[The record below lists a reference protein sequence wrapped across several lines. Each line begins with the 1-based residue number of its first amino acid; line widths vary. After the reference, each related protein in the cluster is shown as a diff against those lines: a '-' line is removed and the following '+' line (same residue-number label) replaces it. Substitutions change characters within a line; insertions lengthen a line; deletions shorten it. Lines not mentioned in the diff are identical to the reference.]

1 MLVPQNRRGT
11 FVLRDERDSEH
22 PKVHLIDIIK
32 LNDTYKSQPRNNDGT
47 YIHTAPADR
56 IHADVYLGP
65 HAKVEVEVQVTTSV
79 ALSGAL
85 VSGTCIPMES
95 GQVFGFA
102 GSVTGVSGTAGTV
115 GAILTDSG
123 LFLSSSD
130 VVGGTVFV
138 GSVASASESPFFLS
152 GL

>member
-1 MLVPQNRRGT
+1 M
-11 FVLRDERDSEH
+11 LRDERDAEHSEA
-22 PKVHLIDIIK
+22 HLIDIIK
-32 LNDTYKSQPRNNDGT
+32 LKDTYKSQPRDNSGT
-47 YIHTAPADR
+47 YIHAAPDDR

-65 HAKVEVEVQVTTSV
+65 HIKVEIDVRVIVSV

-85 VSGTCIPMES
+85 VSGTSIPMES
-95 GQVFGFA
+95 GQVLGFA
-102 GSVTGVSGTAGTV
+102 GSVAGISGTV
-115 GAILTDSG
+115 GTVNAILSDSG

-138 GSVASASESPFFLS
+138 GSVESSSRSSLVLS